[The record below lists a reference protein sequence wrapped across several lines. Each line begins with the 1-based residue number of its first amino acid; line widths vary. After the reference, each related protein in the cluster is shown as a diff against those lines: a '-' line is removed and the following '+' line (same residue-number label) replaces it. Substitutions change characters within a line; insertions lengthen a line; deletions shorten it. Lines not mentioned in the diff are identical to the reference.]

1 MKYAVTPTGKG
12 ASLTVAQ
19 ALGMAKAGDVLVFK
33 GLFHESIKTSKD
45 GLTLD
50 FDAAKIDATG
60 KQRALLLLDADGTK
74 IKGGEFFGAN
84 GAGIAITRSDRVK
97 VDDVFVHDNARNGLA
112 WEEGDRFTLSN
123 STFADNAKIGS
134 TSNVSIKHPIA
145 MDNSTKYGIVV
156 TGITSSGAGPGS
168 GTDAAGLCIDDAN
181 TTQDPN
187 LPAYGKRILVDDFD
201 FYGNSGPGLLVVWSD
216 HVTARDGY
224 AHDNS
229 PDRNAGQACWR
240 DSDDGHMSYV
250 TAEGK
255 HSFVFQEHVEVSG
268 TGNVAIGPML
278 GIVPDF
284 GVHSNELNW

>member
-1 MKYAVTPTGKG
+1 
-12 ASLTVAQ
+12 
-19 ALGMAKAGDVLVFK
+19 MAKAGDVLVFK
-33 GLFHESIKTSKD
+33 GAFHDIKVTKD
-45 GLTLD
+45 NLTLD
-50 FDAAKIDATG
+50 FTDAKVTG
-60 KQRALLLLDADGTK
+60 KDHALLLLDADGTK
-74 IKGGEFFGAN
+74 IHGGEFYGAN
-84 GAGIAITRSDRVK
+84 CGIAITRSDRVK
-97 VDDVFVHDNARNGLA
+97 VDDVFVHDNSRNGLSFIK
-112 WEEGDRFTLSN
+112 GDRFTLSD
-123 STFADNAKIGS
+123 SVFADNAKIGS

-145 MDNSTKYGIVV
+145 MDASTKYGIVI